1 MSSLPWVVV
10 PAALALLWG
19 WTRLAFPF
27 HEPVVSWMSGMASRV
42 ARGDLPDELSA
53 LDVFADDKLRML
65 EDVFDLVEGWN
76 SSYFRMRR
84 ASIAVGTLAMIFGA
98 CAIGS
103 ALSQRF
109 AIVLGVLAGAAFVA
123 LMAMLSVENRAR
135 NEVRSLLAGDIS
147 TLIQAWQARLSR
159 THGARTNSR

>member
-1 MSSLPWVVV
+1 
-10 PAALALLWG
+10 
-19 WTRLAFPF
+19 
-27 HEPVVSWMSGMASRV
+27 MSGMASRV

-53 LDVFADDKLRML
+53 LDVFADDKLGML